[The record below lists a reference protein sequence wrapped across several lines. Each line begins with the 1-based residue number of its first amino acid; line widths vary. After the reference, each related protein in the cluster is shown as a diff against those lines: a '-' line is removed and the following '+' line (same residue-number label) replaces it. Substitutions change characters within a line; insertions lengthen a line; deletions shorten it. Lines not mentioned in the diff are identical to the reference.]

1 MRIRIQEVGTGP
13 GTYGQGGHSHRRQLY
28 GIGKAA
34 AWRLAYEGA
43 GVTICAKRKDL
54 LEQAAQDI
62 RTTTEGV
69 VLPVQADVKV
79 PQDLERVV
87 NTTLEEFGRI
97 NVLVNNAGE
106 ADARTFE
113 NVTDEAWQADF
124 DLKVWAAV
132 RLAQATIPHMRR
144 VGGGRIINVTSVGAK
159 APGPSSMPTSISRAA
174 GVAITKALSKD
185 LAKDNIL
192 VNTVCIGL
200 IKSGQHERLYQLARA
215 GNSDL
220 TLEEFYQQAARQR
233 DLPLGRFGE
242 AEEAG
247 DVIAFLASERASF
260 LTGIAVNID
269 GGASPVV

>member
-1 MRIRIQEVGTGP
+1 MAIVTG
-13 GTYGQGGHSHRRQLY
+13 GSY

-43 GVTICAKRKDL
+43 KVSICARRKDV

-62 RTTTEGV
+62 RAGTQGV
-69 VLPVQADVKV
+69 VLPIQADVSV
-79 PQDLERVV
+79 PQDLERLVD
-87 NTTLEEFGRI
+87 TTLQELGRI
-97 NVLVNNAGE
+97 DILVNNAGE
-106 ADARTFE
+106 ADARPFE
-113 NVTDEAWQADF
+113 DVTDEAWQADF
-124 DLKVWAAV
+124 DVKVWAAV
-132 RLAQATIPHMRR
+132 RLARAAIPHMRK
-144 VGGGRIINVTSVGAK
+144 VGGGRIINVTNLGAK
-159 APGPSSMPTSISRAA
+159 APGPSSMPTSVSRAA

-200 IKSGQHERLYQLARA
+200 IKSGQHERRYQLSRA
-215 GNSDL
+215 GNPDL

-233 DLPLGRFGE
+233 NVPLGRVGE

-247 DVIAFLASERASF
+247 GVIAFLASERASF

-269 GGASPVV
+269 GGTSPVV